1 MYIFLEILGT
11 IGFLL
16 LILLGL
22 ILIIGL
28 IYIIWGGLEKLYL
41 KR

>member
-11 IGFLL
+11 IAFLL

-28 IYIIWGGLEKLYL
+28 IFIICGRK
-41 KR
+41 